1 MSWSYKIAILYS
13 GFAGLILTLVIISS
27 NNKEELVSKDYYAKE
42 LAYQDHIN
50 AVMNEKVLTSSLTYQ
65 VEEKNIRLTLPSE
78 MKNSSVSGQVNF
90 YCPSSS
96 AKDKVMNMKFNDEGI
111 QIIDKSELQRGI
123 YKMELTWSA
132 NGKTFYKEAVINI

>member
-50 AVMNEKVLTSSLTYQ
+50 AVMNEKVLSASLAYQ
-65 VEEKNIRLTLPSE
+65 VEEKSIRLILPSE
-78 MKNSSVSGQVNF
+78 MKNASITGHVNF

-96 AKDKVMNMKFNDEGI
+96 AKDKKVDMKFNEEGI
-111 QIIDKSELQRGI
+111 QVIEKSGLQKGI

>member
-50 AVMNEKVLTSSLTYQ
+50 AVMNEKVLSASLSYQ
-65 VEEKNIRLTLPSE
+65 VEEKSIRLILPSE
-78 MKNSSVSGQVNF
+78 MKNTSVTGQINF

-96 AKDKVMNMKFNDEGI
+96 AKDKKLSMKFNEEGI
-111 QIIDKSELQRGI
+111 QIIEKNELQKGI
-123 YKMELTWSA
+123 YKMELTWNA